1 MNNKLTYQEL
11 EKQLLE
17 LKKLHKESTLEEKE
31 KRAFQN
37 EEKQKF
43 SETVLDNLPADI
55 AVFDKN
61 HKYLYIN
68 PKGINDVETRKW
80 MIGKSDFDYC
90 DLKNIDKSMAQG
102 RRDIFN
108 KIVESK
114 QEIEWVDTY
123 NKDGKNIYIMRRF
136 YPVFIDDIFQ
146 YVIGYGIEVTELR
159 KTQDELKKLNNNLE
173 EKVKERTIEL
183 SIANTELA
191 FQNQEKVKRA
201 LELKA
206 ANKEL
211 LKAKDNQYKML
222 FDSMTE
228 MVETIELIYDN
239 QGQPIDCYIREIN
252 QSFATFLGKTKD
264 QLINKKASSIIGTLE
279 QNWLTAFASVHKTG
293 VQTNFESY
301 IAEFDKYYFF
311 RTWKIS
317 KNLLGV
323 SLTDITHQNKEKGKR
338 ATELSIANIE
348 LENQSREKG
357 KRADELKIA
366 NIELEYQ
373 SEEKEKRAAELI
385 IANIELVFQNEE
397 KAKRA
402 AELVISKITF
412 AQQSEENEKLSEE
425 LIIADLAVALQSEL
439 IVAKEKAEKNE
450 IKLIE
455 LNATKDRLFSIIAH
469 DLQSPFNSILGFS
482 ELLIKNLKK
491 YEVTEVEKF
500 LSNINLSAK
509 NTLVLLSNLLN
520 WAKSQIGQINF
531 KPENVVLSS
540 IIKEI
545 FELSNSSAKNK
556 NIVLNYIKTERT
568 VVFADINMLKTVL
581 RNLISNAIKFTNSNG
596 EINVS
601 ALQNNNFI
609 EISVS
614 DNGVGMDEEKQS
626 KLFRFETNVTT
637 PGTENEEGS
646 GLGLI
651 LCKEFVE
658 KHNGEIW
665 VESKLGQGS
674 VFKIKL
680 PFE

>member
-1 MNNKLTYQEL
+1 
-11 EKQLLE
+11 
-17 LKKLHKESTLEEKE
+17 
-31 KRAFQN
+31 
-37 EEKQKF
+37 
-43 SETVLDNLPADI
+43 
-55 AVFDKN
+55 
-61 HKYLYIN
+61 
-68 PKGINDVETRKW
+68 
-80 MIGKSDFDYC
+80 
-90 DLKNIDKSMAQG
+90 
-102 RRDIFN
+102 
-108 KIVESK
+108 
-114 QEIEWVDTY
+114 
-123 NKDGKNIYIMRRF
+123 MR
-136 YPVFIDDIFQ
+136 
-146 YVIGYGIEVTELR
+146 
-159 KTQDELKKLNNNLE
+159 N
-173 EKVKERTIEL
+173 
-183 SIANTELA
+183 
-191 FQNQEKVKRA
+191 
-201 LELKA
+201 
-206 ANKEL
+206 
-211 LKAKDNQYKML
+211 KAK
-222 FDSMTE
+222 
-228 MVETIELIYDN
+228 
-239 QGQPIDCYIREIN
+239 
-252 QSFATFLGKTKD
+252 KTK
-264 QLINKKASSIIGTLE
+264 
-279 QNWLTAFASVHKTG
+279 
-293 VQTNFESY
+293 
-301 IAEFDKYYFF
+301 
-311 RTWKIS
+311 
-317 KNLLGV
+317 
-323 SLTDITHQNKEKGKR
+323 
-338 ATELSIANIE
+338 
-348 LENQSREKG
+348 
-357 KRADELKIA
+357 
-366 NIELEYQ
+366 
-373 SEEKEKRAAELI
+373 
-385 IANIELVFQNEE
+385 
-397 KAKRA
+397 
-402 AELVISKITF
+402 
-412 AQQSEENEKLSEE
+412 
-425 LIIADLAVALQSEL
+425 
-439 IVAKEKAEKNE
+439 
-450 IKLIE
+450 
-455 LNATKDRLFSIIAH
+455 
-469 DLQSPFNSILGFS
+469 GFS